1 MTLKFCFSA
10 WNIMVIYATEFNLVK
25 PAIMLWASLLKK
37 KKDST
42 MFSPKNFAMFS
53 ILQ

>member
-1 MTLKFCFSA
+1 
-10 WNIMVIYATEFNLVK
+10 MVIYATEFNLVK

-37 KKDST
+37 KKKKDST